1 MAESEYNK
9 STLCEAVRVKPKL
22 QWSLQ
27 DVEVASTMVHMLRE
41 AVSKGMGLIPERAR
55 GYFRC
60 QSWRV
65 GSAQAFWNS
74 HDSILTPRYWT
85 WSCRI

>member
-1 MAESEYNK
+1 MWQGQ

-27 DVEVASTMVHMLRE
+27 DVEDASIMIHMLRE
-41 AVSKGMGLIPERAR
+41 AASKGTGLVPEKAL
-55 GYFRC
+55 RC
-60 QSWRV
+60 QSWRI

-74 HDSILTPRYWT
+74 HDSIMIPKCWT
-85 WSCRI
+85 WSCRVWCFIY